1 MAKLEQDVQ
10 DKVKNYLTSKGKN
23 IDDLTEGQ
31 LTELYWNVISEN
43 IEEEEKTTVTSYDLT
58 DDKDSSK
65 FNDELDNTD
74 TDKIVV
80 GDGTATIEEE
90 ELSEVDKTQV
100 MKFDLKSGQDV
111 QALQQMLD
119 KGIDSNKL
127 TVGTDGTI
135 SLSEEDIRSVM
146 VNNQNPIMSKS
157 ELIREMRSQILNE
170 DNKYQD
176 EYDSGDN
183 EYSKHLDSD
192 SVRDMSR
199 ELYGDIKSA
208 AEQKFGGEANFDR
221 ASQEMARSLQNILM
235 FEMDKKGELQEE
247 AIKLIREEYPALT
260 EDAVDIEAEI
270 TGHPQLGGRDITKGN
285 VQLEK
290 GDKPVPE
297 GYTEEDLKDEVT
309 KRRLI
314 NGMTHGAARKGQN
327 LYHMATDKLR
337 EINPNATQD
346 YSKVMAAND
355 FLYWAMDKDTI
366 KQQSSGGV
374 HAGNVRVVIQE
385 SGKPKIVAQGMTFS
399 FLLHELTKGVME
411 LMSLHGTHEDKAV
424 RDYVE
429 DKTDTLAAEPDD
441 IRLGTGIWERVNRFI
456 DIENANHKAL
466 FLHKLI
472 TRPAN
477 DFVQI
482 MKGLMSGNR
491 DMVQKVQEIADEASS
506 ELRQE
511 EYDDAMG
518 TYDEKTEEPP
528 LEDDGFPDPE
538 KGDDGEYSD
547 PILNDLM
554 RSSDDLGSSE
564 EPSGELDYA
573 NMSKRQLQDLM
584 DDALD
589 AGDFALAGKIGPHL
603 H

>member
-1 MAKLEQDVQ
+1 MAELDEN
-10 DKVKNYLTSKGKN
+10 VKGKIETFLTSKGKSTDN
-23 IDDLTEGQ
+23 LNEEQ
-31 LTELYWNVISEN
+31 LQELYWSVLN
-43 IEEEEKTTVTSYDLT
+43 EEEKTTVTTYDLSDG
-58 DDKDSSK
+58 DDAMK
-65 FNDELDNTD
+65 FNDELDNNVD
-74 TDKIVV
+74 PEKVNV
-80 GDGTATIEEE
+80 GPDVAQIEEE
-90 ELSEVDKTQV
+90 DITEVEETNV
-100 MKFDLKSGQDV
+100 MKFDLQNGQDV
-111 QALQQMLD
+111 QALQKMLD
-119 KGIDSNKL
+119 KGIDSSKL
-127 TVGTDGTI
+127 TVGTDGSIT
-135 SLSEEDIRSVM
+135 LSEEDIRSVM
-146 VNNQNPIMSKS
+146 VDSQSPIMTKA
-157 ELIREMRSQILNE
+157 ELINEMRSQILNE

-192 SVRDMSR
+192 SVRDMGR
-199 ELYGDIKSA
+199 ELFGDIKSA
-208 AEQKFGGEANFDR
+208 AEQKFGGEVNFDR
-221 ASQEMARSLQNILM
+221 ASMEMARSLQNILM
-235 FEMDKKGELQEE
+235 FEQNKKSELQEE
-247 AIKLIREEYPALT
+247 AVRLIREEYPALT
-260 EDAVDIEAEI
+260 EDAVDIDAEI
-270 TGHPQLGGRDITKGN
+270 TGHPQLGGRQITKGN
-285 VQLEK
+285 VQYEK
-290 GDKPVPE
+290 GNTPPPE

-327 LYHMATDKLR
+327 LYHMASDKLR

-355 FLYWAMDKDTI
+355 FLYWAMDKETI
-366 KQQSSGGV
+366 KDQSRGGV

-429 DKTDTLAAEPDD
+429 DKTDTLEAEPDD

-472 TRPAN
+472 TRPAS

-491 DMVQKVQEIADEASS
+491 DMVQMVQSIADEASA

-518 TYDEKTEEPP
+518 TYDEPTEQPP

-538 KGDDGEYSD
+538 QDEGGEYSD
-547 PILNDLM
+547 PLLNDL
-554 RSSDDLGSSE
+554 LGGGSSSE
-564 EPSGELDYA
+564 EPTSSEPDYST
-573 NMSKRQLQDLM
+573 MSKPDLQRAM
-584 DDALD
+584 DAALD
-589 AGDFALAGKIGPHL
+589 AGDFQLAAKIGPHL

>member
-10 DKVKNYLTSKGKN
+10 DKVKNYLTSQGKN

-58 DDKDSSK
+58 DDNDSAK
-65 FNDELDNTD
+65 FNDELDSVD
-74 TDKIVV
+74 PEKINV
-80 GDGTATIEEE
+80 GDGAATIEED
-90 ELSEVDKTQV
+90 ELIEVEKSNV

-119 KGIDSNKL
+119 KGIDSEKL

-135 SLSEEDIRSVM
+135 SLSEADIRSVI
-146 VNNQNPIMSKS
+146 VSNQNPIMSKS

-176 EYDSGDN
+176 EYSSGEND
-183 EYSKHLDSD
+183 YSKHLDVD
-192 SVRDMSR
+192 SINSMGQ
-199 ELYGDIKSA
+199 ELFNDIKSA

-221 ASQEMARSLQNILM
+221 ASMEMSRSIMNIFN
-235 FEMDKKGELQEE
+235 FEQGRQEE
-247 AIKLIREEYPALT
+247 LAQEAIRLIREEYPALT
-260 EDAVDIEAEI
+260 EDMVDIDAEI
-270 TGHPQLGGRDITKGN
+270 TGHPGLPGGRPINKGN

-290 GDKPVPE
+290 GNTPPPE
-297 GYTEEDLKDEVT
+297 GYTEEELKDEVI

-355 FLYWAMDKDTI
+355 FLYWAMDKNQV
-366 KQQSSGGV
+366 KQQSSEGI

-399 FLLHELTKGVME
+399 FLLHELTKGVYE
-411 LMSLHGTHEDKAV
+411 LQSLHGRHEEKEV
-424 RDYVE
+424 NDYIE
-429 DKTDTLAAEPDD
+429 DKTDTLEAEPDD
-441 IRLGTGIWERVNRFI
+441 IRLGTGIWEKVSRFV
-456 DIENANHKAL
+456 DIENDSHKSL
-466 FLHKLI
+466 FYHKLI
-472 TRPAN
+472 TKPASE
-477 DFVQI
+477 FVEI
-482 MKGLMSGNR
+482 MRGLMKGDRN
-491 DMVQKVQEIADEASS
+491 MVERVQNIADEAS
-506 ELRQE
+506 EDLRQE

-518 TYDEKTEEPP
+518 TYDEKPEETPP
-528 LEDDGFPDPE
+528 TEDDGFPDPE
-538 KGDDGEYSD
+538 KEDDGQYSD
-547 PILNDLM
+547 PLLNDLM
-554 RSSDDLGSSE
+554 SGSSQQD
-564 EPSGELDYA
+564 EPSGEIDYST
-573 NMSKRQLQDLM
+573 MSKPDLQRAM

-589 AGDFALAGKIGPHL
+589 SGDLVLAGKIGPYL